1 MKQVYLIL
9 AALMLLC
16 LAPMPYGYYM
26 LVRFVAMVVF
36 GVMAYQY
43 GSDADPRDPNNH
55 GLRNDCQDIA
65 KRYWSRANISDF
77 EEASPIYRIEYV
89 NP

>member
-1 MKQVYLIL
+1 MGDCKYCGKSAGLFSH
-9 AALMLLC
+9 AH
-16 LAPMPYGYYM
+16 
-26 LVRFVAMVVF
+26 
-36 GVMAYQY
+36 
-43 GSDADPRDPNNH
+43 H